1 MLRSAPVDDFRLV
14 YERAG
19 DGPPVVLLHGWPGAR
34 QDYREMLPRLADH
47 ADVVLPDLRGFGDS
61 DRHERPPKE
70 AYSAEA
76 QAASVL
82 GLIRE
87 LELDR
92 PVLVGYDIG
101 SRIAQRIARDAPEAV
116 RALVLSPPLPGAG
129 DRILTQDGLREFW
142 YQPFHRLPLS
152 HELIDGDPEA
162 VRAYLGHFWEHWS
175 APGWSL
181 PADRFD
187 ELVALYAR
195 PGAFTASI
203 AWYRAGSG
211 AVAQSAAERAPAPA
225 DRVRVPTTVLW
236 GEHEPLFPV
245 AWSDRV
251 GEFFADVEVQVLD
264 GVGHFAPAEAP
275 ASVAEATV
283 RALRR

>member
-1 MLRSAPVDDFRLV
+1 MPLSAPVDGFRLA

-19 DGPPVVLLHGWPGAR
+19 DGPPAVLLHGWPGAR
-34 QDYREMLPRLADH
+34 QDYRDVLPRLARH
-47 ADVVLPDLRGFGDS
+47 ADVVLPDLRGFGES

-87 LELDR
+87 LDLDR

-101 SRIAQRIARDAPEAV
+101 SRIAQRIARDAPDAI
-116 RALVLSPPLPGAG
+116 RGLVLSPPLPGAG

-152 HELIDGDPEA
+152 HRLIDGDADA

-181 PADRFD
+181 PAERL
-187 ELVALYAR
+187 EALVALYAR
-195 PGAFTASI
+195 PGAFAASI

-211 AVAQSAAERAPAPA
+211 AVAQSAAEQPPAE
-225 DRVRVPTTVLW
+225 RVAVPTAVLW

-245 AWSDRV
+245 AWADRI
-251 GEFFADVEVQVLD
+251 GEWFADFELHVLE

-275 ASVAEATV
+275 AAIADATA
-283 RALRR
+283 RLLRR

>member
-1 MLRSAPVDDFRLV
+1 MPRSAPVDGFELA

-19 DGPPVVLLHGWPGAR
+19 GGPPVVLLHGWPGAR
-34 QDYREMLPRLADH
+34 HDYREVLPLLTGH

-61 DRHERPPKE
+61 DRHDRPARE

-82 GLIRE
+82 GLVRE
-87 LELDR
+87 LGLER

-101 SRIAQRIARDAPEAV
+101 SRIAQRIARDAPEEV

-129 DRILTQDGLREFW
+129 DRILTQDGMREFW

-152 HELIDGDPEA
+152 DQLIDGDAAA

-181 PADRFD
+181 PAERFD

-211 AVAQSAAERAPAPA
+211 AVSQSAAERAPAPA
-225 DRVRVPTTVLW
+225 DRIRVPTTVLW
-236 GEHEPLFPV
+236 GEHEPLFPP
-245 AWSDRV
+245 AWSDRID
-251 GEFFADVEVQVLD
+251 EFFADFEVHVLD
-264 GVGHFAPAEAP
+264 GVGHFAPTEAP
-275 ASVAEATV
+275 AAVAEATA

>member
-1 MLRSAPVDDFRLV
+1 MRRSAPVDGFELA

-19 DGPPVVLLHGWPGAR
+19 SGPPVVLLHGWPGVR
-34 QDYREMLPRLADH
+34 HDYREVLPRLADH

-61 DRHERPPKE
+61 DRHDRPPRE

-87 LELDR
+87 LGLDR

-101 SRIAQRIARDAPEAV
+101 SRIAQRIARDTPDAV

-129 DRILTQDGLREFW
+129 DRILTQDGMREFW

-152 HELIDGDPEA
+152 DRLIDGDPGA
-162 VRAYLGHFWEHWS
+162 VRADLGHFWEHWS

-187 ELVALYAR
+187 ELVALYSR
-195 PGAFTASI
+195 PGAFRASI

-211 AVAQSAAERAPAPA
+211 AVAQSAAEQPPAE
-225 DRVRVPTTVLW
+225 RVQTPITVLW
-236 GEHEPLFPV
+236 GEHEALFPV
-245 AWSDRV
+245 AWADRL
-251 GEFFADVEVQVLD
+251 GAFFADFEVDVLE
-264 GVGHFAPAEAP
+264 GVGHFAPVEAP
-275 ASVAEATV
+275 AAVADATV

>member
-1 MLRSAPVDDFRLV
+1 MPRSAPVDGFELA

-19 DGPPVVLLHGWPGAR
+19 SGPPVLLLHGWPGAR
-34 QDYREMLPRLADH
+34 HDYRDVLPRLAGH

-61 DRHERPPKE
+61 DRHDRPPRE
-70 AYSAEA
+70 TYSAEA

-87 LELDR
+87 LDLDR

-101 SRIAQRIARDAPEAV
+101 SRIAQRIAREEPDVP

-129 DRILTQDGLREFW
+129 DRILTQDGMREFW
-142 YQPFHRLPLS
+142 YQPFHRLPLADR
-152 HELIDGDPEA
+152 LIDGDPDA

-181 PADRFD
+181 PAERFD
-187 ELVALYAR
+187 ELVALYSR
-195 PGAFTASI
+195 PGAFRASI

-211 AVAQSAAERAPAPA
+211 TVAHSAAEQPPAE
-225 DRVRVPTTVLW
+225 RVQTPTTVLW
-236 GEHEPLFPV
+236 GEHEALFPV
-245 AWSDRV
+245 AWADRL
-251 GEFFADVEVQVLD
+251 GEFFADFEVEVLE
-264 GVGHFAPAEAP
+264 GVGHFAPVEAP
-275 ASVAEATV
+275 AAVAEATV